1 MAQAQAAAAAQ
12 MTQAGLPVPPGFTI
26 TTEACNAY
34 YDAGKQF
41 PPGMWD
47 QALEALR
54 EVEQKT
60 GKRFGDRANP
70 LLVSVRSG
78 AAQSMPGMMDT
89 VLNLGLNDET
99 VQGLVALTR
108 NERFAYDAY
117 RRFIQ
122 MFGRIVQDI
131 PAEKFDEVFE
141 AAKQRAGARQDTD
154 LDAAALRQ
162 VVAEFK
168 EVVQRETGKPFPT
181 EPLEQL
187 RLAIGAVF
195 ASWMGKRAVDYRNF
209 YKIPHDLG
217 TAVNVQTM
225 VFGNMGDDSGTGVAF
240 TRNPMTG
247 ENELFGE
254 FLVNAQG
261 EDVVAGIRTPLK
273 IAEMAQAL
281 PQAYT
286 EFQEIARRLEATYHD
301 MQDMEFTVERG
312 TLFMLQTRS
321 GKRSAQAAVRIAVDM
336 VHEGLIT
343 RDDALLRVEPDQVQ
357 AFLVPRFEPEA
368 QEAAR
373 KAGQLLAKG

>member
-1 MAQAQAAAAAQ
+1 AGSLVPTESIAMLGTIISLNMAKKWVYLFSEGSGEMRALLGGKGAGCAE
-12 MTQAGLPVPPGFTI
+12 MTRAGLPVPPGFTI

-34 YDAGKQF
+34 YQAGRQF
-41 PPGMWD
+41 PIGMWE
-47 QALEALR
+47 QTLEALHD
-54 EVEQKT
+54 VERKT

-99 VQGLVALTR
+99 VQGLVALTQ

-122 MFGRIVQDI
+122 MFGRIVQNI

-141 AAKQRAGARQDTD
+141 EAKRRAGAKQDTD

-168 EVVQRETGKPFPT
+168 AVAQRETGQPFPT

-195 ASWMGKRAVDYRNF
+195 ASWMGKRAVDYRNY

-225 VFGNMGDDSGTGVAF
+225 VFGNMGNDSGTGVAF

-247 ENELFGE
+247 AKQLFGE

-261 EDVVAGIRTPLK
+261 EDVVAGIRTPMP
-273 IAEMAQAL
+273 IDSMAQAL
-281 PQAYT
+281 PQAY
-286 EFQEIARRLEATYHD
+286 
-301 MQDMEFTVERG
+301 
-312 TLFMLQTRS
+312 
-321 GKRSAQAAVRIAVDM
+321 
-336 VHEGLIT
+336 
-343 RDDALLRVEPDQVQ
+343 
-357 AFLVPRFEPEA
+357 
-368 QEAAR
+368 
-373 KAGQLLAKG
+373 